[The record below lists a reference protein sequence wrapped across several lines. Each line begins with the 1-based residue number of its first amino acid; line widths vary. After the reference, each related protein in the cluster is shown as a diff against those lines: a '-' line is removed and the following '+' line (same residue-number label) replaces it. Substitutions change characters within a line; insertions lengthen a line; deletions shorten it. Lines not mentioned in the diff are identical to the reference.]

1 MQPRPHR
8 QPQQAESPAG
18 SGRSVTEGRQVPA
31 PCGPRHLPSL
41 PHGASQ
47 LLTTAH
53 GCRVLLSVEGTG
65 EVGPELA
72 LPVDADVEGGTGM
85 AMWMGKQR

>member
-1 MQPRPHR
+1 
-8 QPQQAESPAG
+8 
-18 SGRSVTEGRQVPA
+18 
-31 PCGPRHLPSL
+31 LL

-47 LLTTAH
+47 LLTIAH
-53 GCRVLLSVEGTG
+53 GCRVLPSVKGTG
-65 EVGPELA
+65 QVGPELA